1 MAFRRQGPLVVVVH
15 DNQTPSAEEWTRYL
29 ALAREL
35 DVELKGRLELAGAV
49 IFTDGG
55 GPSSS
60 QRVDFNKIVLGRT
73 VVSAIVSESLAVRGI
88 VGALSLFNSKG
99 LKVFVPS
106 EWKVAMDFARI
117 PAERH
122 LEFLQIAVS
131 LGREVGDPKVLRK
144 IGL

>member
-1 MAFRRQGPLVVVVH
+1 MAFRHVGPIVVAVH
-15 DNQTPSAEEWTRYL
+15 DNQTPLADEWTQYL
-29 ALAREL
+29 TLLREL
-35 DVELKGRLELAGAV
+35 DLELKGKLELASGV

-60 QRVDFNKIVLGRT
+60 QRVEFNKIVRGRT

-88 VGALSLFNSKG
+88 VGALSLFNPTG

-106 EWKVAMDFARI
+106 EWRAAMEFARI
-117 PAERH
+117 PPLRH
-122 LEFLQIAVS
+122 LEFLQMAVS
-131 LGREVGDPKVLRK
+131 LGREVGDTKVLKR